1 MLSLIWFTVV
11 SIFTFIFIL
20 YTFHLISPMPA
31 YLDAIQEFDRYLQVE
46 RNLSEKTR
54 RAYQFD
60 LRKFYEYVVREKGRP
75 PQMQHIDPQM
85 IRGWLHYLQLE
96 RGYKATTLARTIST
110 LRAFYRFCMNRQI
123 VTANPTDGLHNPK
136 QVRKLPIYLIEN
148 ELKKLLE
155 APQTDNPM
163 ERRDYA
169 ILMTLGFTGF
179 RLQELVGMNL
189 DDVDFENGTIKV
201 FGKGRKERLIP
212 MNKLVRSGLEE
223 YLSVRTHVESK
234 AVFLNKF
241 GRRLSGRSVENI
253 VKKYVRRAGIGGKK
267 ISPHKLRHT
276 FATLLHMK
284 DVDILEIKDLLGH
297 ASITST
303 QIYTH
308 TNPSRLRDAVNTL
321 ENF

>member
-1 MLSLIWFTVV
+1 MVTAMS
-11 SIFTFIFIL
+11 
-20 YTFHLISPMPA
+20 A
-31 YLDAIQEFDRYLQVE
+31 YLDAIHEFDRYLQVE

-60 LRKFYEYVVREKGRP
+60 LQKFYEYIVRQKGRA
-75 PQMQHIDPQM
+75 PQVQQIDAAM
-85 IRGWLHYLQLE
+85 IRDWMHYLQLE
-96 RGYKATTLARTIST
+96 RSYKATTLSRTIST
-110 LRAFYRFCMNRQI
+110 LRAFFRFCMNRKL
-123 VTANPTDGLHNPK
+123 VTANPAEGLHNPK
-136 QVRKLPIYLIEN
+136 QVRKLPIYLIES
-148 ELKKLLE
+148 ELKKLLD

-163 ERRDYA
+163 EHRDYA

-179 RLQELVGMNL
+179 RLQELVGLNL
-189 DDVDFENGTIKV
+189 DDVDFERGTIKV
-201 FGKGRKERLIP
+201 FGKGRKERLVP
-212 MNKLVRSGLEE
+212 MNKLVRRALEE
-223 YLSVRTHVESK
+223 YLNVRPHVESK

-308 TNPSRLRDAVNTL
+308 TNPSRLRDAVGTL
-321 ENF
+321 DDF